1 MNEDGRHVLIVSLG
15 LKKINIKIKI
25 FSHFSF
31 FETMVSELDD
41 NWINSYYTTVRF
53 LFLNEHFFINGANQ
67 AAIIEGVGNA

>member
-1 MNEDGRHVLIVSLG
+1 MNEDGRHVLSASLG

-41 NWINSYYTTVRF
+41 YWINSYYTTD
-53 LFLNEHFFINGANQ
+53 
-67 AAIIEGVGNA
+67 